1 MAEAFHVQRSVEV
14 IARVRVPPAIAAR
27 DHDEKF
33 ALRGTPNPQR
43 QPKVGVFAD
52 PPRVPM
58 FTRNWSKLHKADLGG
73 GRAALSHLLE
83 SIAPHCQFVRTELRG
98 VKPLILE
105 PALERAQIVFTDEI
119 PRVRDPGRFHHM
131 RGLLTC
137 GPQSG
142 RTSAPI
148 RPQRVHTMRW
158 HSERT
163 GVSSGSQSAFIVAL

>member
-1 MAEAFHVQRSVEV
+1 MAETFHVQRAVAV

-52 PPRVPM
+52 RHRVPM

-83 SIAPHCQFVRTELRG
+83 SIAPHCQFVRTEARG
-98 VKPLILE
+98 VKPLMLE
-105 PALERAQIVFTDEI
+105 PALERAQIVFMKSRGCAI
-119 PRVRDPGRFHHM
+119 PAGFII
-131 RGLLTC
+131 C
-137 GPQSG
+137 GACLRAGSHPAERRHRSC
-142 RTSAPI
+142 RSAC
-148 RPQRVHTMRW
+148 
-158 HSERT
+158 
-163 GVSSGSQSAFIVAL
+163 